1 MERRGWSWLR
11 SCRWAALASVVA
23 AGMLMTPAPAWAGHH
38 VSRIPTRGTRRG
50 SSSRLP
56 SIHQAELTPAD
67 GHLHDDFG
75 DAVAISGDTAVVGA
89 PGSYHEDR
97 AGKAYVFVRSGGTWT
112 QQAKLSA
119 SDGTK
124 GDAFGSSLAISGDTA
139 VFGEKNHVYV
149 FVRSGTAW
157 SQAAKF
163 AASDTVGGDGF
174 GGAVAI
180 EGDTLLVGAINK
192 NSGTGAA
199 YVFEGSGASW
209 SPVAELTAPD
219 GAPFDYFGEVA
230 LSGST
235 AVIGADGKDTFTGAA
250 YIFQSSGGRWSF
262 QAELTASD
270 AAQLD
275 YFGSSVGV
283 SGSTVLVGA
292 FGTNDET
299 GSAYVF
305 TGSGAT
311 WTQVAELTASDGTRR
326 ANFGRTVSISGS
338 AAVVGAYD
346 ANPTKHTGAAYLF
359 APVGGTW
366 TQRAKLV
373 PVDLG
378 AYDYLGTSVAIEG
391 ATAMA
396 GAPGHGV
403 AGAAYVFS

>member
-1 MERRGWSWLR
+1 
-11 SCRWAALASVVA
+11 
-23 AGMLMTPAPAWAGHH
+23 
-38 VSRIPTRGTRRG
+38 
-50 SSSRLP
+50 
-56 SIHQAELTPAD
+56 
-67 GHLHDDFG
+67 
-75 DAVAISGDTAVVGA
+75 
-89 PGSYHEDR
+89 
-97 AGKAYVFVRSGGTWT
+97 
-112 QQAKLSA
+112 
-119 SDGTK
+119 
-124 GDAFGSSLAISGDTA
+124 
-139 VFGEKNHVYV
+139 
-149 FVRSGTAW
+149 
-157 SQAAKF
+157 
-163 AASDTVGGDGF
+163 
-174 GGAVAI
+174 
-180 EGDTLLVGAINK
+180 TLLVGAINK

-311 WTQVAELTASDGTRR
+311 WTQVA
-326 ANFGRTVSISGS
+326 
-338 AAVVGAYD
+338 
-346 ANPTKHTGAAYLF
+346 
-359 APVGGTW
+359 
-366 TQRAKLV
+366 
-373 PVDLG
+373 
-378 AYDYLGTSVAIEG
+378 
-391 ATAMA
+391 
-396 GAPGHGV
+396 
-403 AGAAYVFS
+403 